1 MKRILIAHD
10 GSKSSEKAL
19 KRAFQIAET
28 FGSSITVLSVIPEL
42 YLTELMELDRARILD
57 TMTKETRE
65 MMEKIKAKSK
75 HLKSLKTIIKQGDPA
90 EEILETAEKLKADV
104 IITGSHGRHGAQRF
118 LLGSVS
124 SKIVDHADCDVL
136 VVKK

>member
-1 MKRILIAHD
+1 MKKILIAHD

-19 KRAFQIAET
+19 KKAFQISET
-28 FGSSITVLSVIPEL
+28 FRSSLTVLSVIPEL
-42 YLTELMELDRARILD
+42 YLTELMEMDRARILD
-57 TMTKETRE
+57 TMAKETRE
-65 MMEKIKAKSK
+65 MMEKIKTKSK
-75 HLKSLKTIIKQGDPA
+75 RVKSLRTIIKQGDPA
-90 EEILETAEKLKADV
+90 EEILKTAEKIKADV

-124 SKIVDHADCDVL
+124 SKIVDHAECDVL

>member
-1 MKRILIAHD
+1 MKKILIAHD

-19 KRAFQIAET
+19 KKAFQISET
-28 FGSSITVLSVIPEL
+28 FRSALTVLSVIPEL
-42 YLTELMELDRARILD
+42 YLTELMEMDRARILD
-57 TMTKETRE
+57 TMAKETRE
-65 MMEKIKAKSK
+65 MMEKIKTKSK
-75 HLKSLKTIIKQGDPA
+75 RVKSLRTIIKQGDPA
-90 EEILETAEKLKADV
+90 EEILKTAEKIKADV

-124 SKIVDHADCDVL
+124 SKIVDHAECDVL

>member
-1 MKRILIAHD
+1 MKRILVAHD

-19 KRAFQIAET
+19 KKAFQIGET
-28 FGSSITVLSVIPEL
+28 FGSSVTVLSVIPEL
-42 YLTELMELDRARILD
+42 YLTELMEMDRARILD
-57 TMTKETRE
+57 TMTKETKE
-65 MMEKIKAKSK
+65 MMEKIKTKSK
-75 HLKSLKTIIKQGDPA
+75 QVKSLRTVIKQGDPA
-90 EEILETAEKLKADV
+90 DEILNTAEKMKADV

-124 SKIVDHADCDVL
+124 SKIVDHAECDVL

>member
-1 MKRILIAHD
+1 MKKILIAHD

-19 KRAFQIAET
+19 KKAFQIAET
-28 FGSSITVLSVIPEL
+28 FGSSLTVLSVIPEL
-42 YLTELMELDRARILD
+42 YLTELMEMDRVRILD
-57 TMTKETRE
+57 TMAKETRE

-75 HLKSLKTIIKQGDPA
+75 HVKSLKTVIKQGDPA
-90 EEILETAEKLKADV
+90 DEILNTAERMKADV

-124 SKIVDHADCDVL
+124 SKIVDHAECDVL

>member
-1 MKRILIAHD
+1 MKKILIAHD

-19 KRAFQIAET
+19 KKAFQISET
-28 FGSSITVLSVIPEL
+28 FRSSLTVLSVIPEL
-42 YLTELMELDRARILD
+42 YLTELMEMDRARILD
-57 TMTKETRE
+57 TMAKETRE
-65 MMEKIKAKSK
+65 MMEKIKTKSK
-75 HLKSLKTIIKQGDPA
+75 RVKSLKTIIKQGDPA
-90 EEILETAEKLKADV
+90 EEILKTAEKIKADV

-124 SKIVDHADCDVL
+124 SKIVDHAECDVL

>member
-1 MKRILIAHD
+1 MKKILIAHD

-19 KRAFQIAET
+19 KKAFQISET
-28 FGSSITVLSVIPEL
+28 FGSSLTVLSVIPEL
-42 YLTELMELDRARILD
+42 YLTELMEMDRARILD
-57 TMTKETRE
+57 TMAEETRE

-75 HLKSLKTIIKQGDPA
+75 HVKSLKTVIKQGDPA
-90 EEILETAEKLKADV
+90 EEILKTAEKMKADV

-124 SKIVDHADCDVL
+124 SKIVDHAECDVL

>member
-19 KRAFQIAET
+19 KKAFQIAET
-28 FGSSITVLSVIPEL
+28 FGSSLTVLSVIPEL
-42 YLTELMELDRARILD
+42 YLTELMEIDRARILD

-75 HLKSLKTIIKQGDPA
+75 HPKSLKTVIKQGDPA
-90 EEILETAEKLKADV
+90 DEILNAAEKMRADV

>member
-1 MKRILIAHD
+1 MKKILVAHD

-19 KRAFQIAET
+19 KKAFQIAET
-28 FGSSITVLSVIPEL
+28 FGSSLTVLSVIPDL
-42 YLTELMELDRARILD
+42 YFSELMEMDRARILD
-57 TMTKETRE
+57 TMAKETGE
-65 MMEKIKAKSK
+65 MMKKIKSKAKHVK
-75 HLKSLKTIIKQGDPA
+75 TLKTLIKQGDPA
-90 EEILETAEKLKADV
+90 EEILETAEKMKADV

-124 SKIVDHADCDVL
+124 SKIVDHAECDVL

>member
-1 MKRILIAHD
+1 MKKILIAHD

-19 KRAFQIAET
+19 KRAFQVAET
-28 FGSSITVLSVIPEL
+28 FGSSLTVLSVIPEL

-57 TMTKETRE
+57 TMTKETKE

-75 HLKSLKTIIKQGDPA
+75 HLKSLKTVIKQGDPA
-90 EEILETAEKLKADV
+90 EEILKTAERMKADV

-124 SKIVDHADCDVL
+124 SKIVDHAECDVF

>member
-1 MKRILIAHD
+1 MKKILIAHD

-19 KRAFQIAET
+19 KKAFQIAET
-28 FGSSITVLSVIPEL
+28 FNSEVTVLSVIPEL
-42 YLTELMELDRARILD
+42 YLTELMEIDRARILD
-57 TMTKETRE
+57 TMTKETKD
-65 MMEKIKAKSK
+65 MMEKIKARTK
-75 HLKSLKTIIKQGDPA
+75 HMKSLKTLIKQGDPA
-90 EEILETAEKLKADV
+90 EEILKTAGKIKADV

-124 SKIVDHADCDVL
+124 SKIVDHAECDVL

>member
-1 MKRILIAHD
+1 MKKILMAHD

-19 KRAFQIAET
+19 KKALQVAEI
-28 FGSSITVLSVIPEL
+28 FGSSLTVLSVIPEL
-42 YLTELMELDRARILD
+42 YLTELMALDRARILD

-75 HLKSLKTIIKQGDPA
+75 HLKSLKTVIRQGDPA
-90 EEILETAEKLKADV
+90 DEILKTAEKIKADV

-124 SKIVDHADCDVL
+124 SKIVDHAECDVL

>member
-1 MKRILIAHD
+1 MKKILIAHD

-19 KRAFQIAET
+19 KKAFQIAET
-28 FGSSITVLSVIPEL
+28 FGSSLTVLSVIPEL
-42 YLTELMELDRARILD
+42 YLTELMEMDRVRILD
-57 TMTKETRE
+57 TMAKETRE

-75 HLKSLKTIIKQGDPA
+75 HVKSLKTVIKQGDPA
-90 EEILETAEKLKADV
+90 DEILNAAERMKADV

-124 SKIVDHADCDVL
+124 SKIVDHAECDVL

>member
-19 KRAFQIAET
+19 KKAFQIAET
-28 FGSSITVLSVIPEL
+28 FGSSVTVLSVIPEL
-42 YLTELMELDRARILD
+42 YLTELMEMDRARILD
-57 TMTKETRE
+57 TMAKETRE

-75 HLKSLKTIIKQGDPA
+75 QVKSLKTVIKQGDPA
-90 EEILETAEKLKADV
+90 DEILNTAEKMKADV

-124 SKIVDHADCDVL
+124 SKIVDHAGCDVL

>member
-1 MKRILIAHD
+1 MKKILIAHD

-19 KRAFQIAET
+19 KKAFQIAET
-28 FGSSITVLSVIPEL
+28 FGSSLTVLSVIPEL
-42 YLTELMELDRARILD
+42 YLTELMEMDRVRILD
-57 TMTKETRE
+57 TMAKETRE

-75 HLKSLKTIIKQGDPA
+75 HVKSLKTVIKQGDPA
-90 EEILETAEKLKADV
+90 DEILNTAERMKADV

-124 SKIVDHADCDVL
+124 SKIVDHA
-136 VVKK
+136 

>member
-1 MKRILIAHD
+1 MKKILIAHD

-19 KRAFQIAET
+19 KKGLQIAET
-28 FGSSITVLSVIPEL
+28 FNSTATVLSVIPEL
-42 YLTELMELDRARILD
+42 YLTELMEMDRARILD
-57 TMTKETRE
+57 TMTKETKE
-65 MMEKIKAKSK
+65 MMEKIKAKAR
-75 HLKSLKTIIKQGDPA
+75 HLKSLKTVIKQGDPA
-90 EEILETAEKLKADV
+90 EEILRAAERMKADV

-124 SKIVDHADCDVL
+124 SKIVDHAECDVL